1 MQSVVV
7 NFARIKKN
15 GKITE
20 RIKIRLK
27 ISGKNNTF
35 AVLRVKCRF
44 YVKQKKKGAIDER
57 VKKKKKKWRQLKEP
71 RSLESSRQTPTNS
84 TKVTFK

>member
-20 RIKIRLK
+20 RIKIQLK

-44 YVKQKKKGAIDER
+44 YVKQTKKKVRLMNALKR
-57 VKKKKKKWRQLKEP
+57 KKR
-71 RSLESSRQTPTNS
+71 NGDN
-84 TKVTFK
+84 